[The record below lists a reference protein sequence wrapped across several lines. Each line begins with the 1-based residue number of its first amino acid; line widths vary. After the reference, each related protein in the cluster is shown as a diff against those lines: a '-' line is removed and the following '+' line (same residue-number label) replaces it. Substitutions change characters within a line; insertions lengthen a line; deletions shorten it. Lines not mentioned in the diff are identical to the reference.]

1 MHCRQKDDLSS
12 IHRKSPN
19 YVCMRE
25 KPQDGSIVKYNCA
38 NAAEGYI
45 ISHNT
50 LQEEAGKKRPAER
63 QTKISL

>member
-1 MHCRQKDDLSS
+1 
-12 IHRKSPN
+12 
-19 YVCMRE
+19 MRE
-25 KPQDGSIVKYNCA
+25 IPQDGSIIVKYNCA